1 MIEVRPATLEDFD
14 EPPVYRVR
22 AWVALKDGQKIG
34 IGGLGFPP
42 GMPVVIW
49 AELTDELR
57 KHPIALHKIGLMGMR
72 EARAMG
78 VRYMIATTSVGFEA
92 AERWIAR
99 LGFVETGEIQLED
112 STGKKVHA
120 WFAP

>member
-1 MIEVRPATLEDFD
+1 MIEVRPAILEDFD

-22 AWVALKDGQKIG
+22 AWTALKDGQKVG

-42 GMPVVIW
+42 NMPVIIW

-57 KHPIALHKIGLMGMR
+57 KHPVALHKIGLMGMR

-78 VRYMIATTSVGFEA
+78 IKYMVATTAIGFDA

-99 LGFVETGEIQLED
+99 LGFVETGEIQVED
-112 STGKKVHA
+112 SAGKKVWA
-120 WFAP
+120 WFAT

>member
-1 MIEVRPATLEDFD
+1 MIECRTATLKDFD
-14 EPPVYRVR
+14 EPPLYRVR

-57 KHPIALHKIGLMGMR
+57 KHPVSLHKIGLMGMR

-78 VRYMIATTSVGFEA
+78 VRYMIATTAVGFEA

-99 LGFVETGEIQLED
+99 LGFVETGEIQLEN

>member
-1 MIEVRPATLEDFD
+1 MIEVRPATLDDFD

-42 GMPVVIW
+42 NMPVVIW

-78 VRYMIATTSVGFEA
+78 VRYMIATTAVGFEA